1 MKFVIFMT
9 AENHRKFV
17 ISTEECLLQSVLPV
31 PVWTLSLWDPCV
43 WTSRPRAA
51 SKWALPT
58 ETCSVGYLT
67 HSLPSKAFQH
77 FPLVASTS
85 THREGS
91 QASWHRW
98 YTTHIPPLSSW
109 QGALERNKH
118 RWTWIWWN
126 PPFTHTH
133 PTPFYIMTLMRLK
146 RFNKHFL
153 LEK

>member
-9 AENHRKFV
+9 AENYRKFV
-17 ISTEECLLQSVLPV
+17 ISTEECLLQSFQCLYGP
-31 PVWTLSLWDPCV
+31 WAYGTLVSEPPDPGQ
-43 WTSRPRAA
+43 PG
-51 SKWALPT
+51 KWALPT

-146 RFNKHFL
+146 HFNKHFL